1 MPTVPVREGVFPL
14 LQPPL
19 NRLFIPRPKV
29 NYLPPLDREH
39 EHRTGQ
45 HFDAV
50 SDYIKRYMEID
61 KKEGKQKPSLGI
73 AESKVERVKK
83 RKERREASLR
93 QRTLEWDPSKNQ
105 SATSDG
111 FRTIFVGRLSY
122 GTTEEQL
129 RLEFEEF
136 GQVNAVKLVHDKQG
150 KSRGYAFIE
159 FERERS
165 LRHAYLEADGK
176 KIDGSRVVI
185 DIERGRT
192 VKGWKPRCL
201 GGGLGKSRAGPSS
214 VCVKTSGRDPV
225 TNIPIPE
232 SRKRSASPKPPPVRE
247 RPRPRY
253 EEYEPGEYK
262 PNERVHERNDQ
273 YHHHDRQQQPP
284 PPPRELHR
292 HYDYDSHRRH

>member
-29 NYLPPLDREH
+29 KYLPPLDREH

-50 SDYIKRYMEID
+50 SDYVKRYMEID

-73 AESKVERVKK
+73 AESKAERVKK
-83 RKERREASLR
+83 RREKREASLER
-93 QRTLEWDPSKNQ
+93 RTQEWDPSKNQ

-111 FRTIFVGRLSY
+111 FRTVFVGRLNY

-136 GQVNAVKLVHDKQG
+136 GQVDAVKLVHDKQG
-150 KSRGYAFIE
+150 KSRGYAFVE
-159 FERERS
+159 FARERS
-165 LRHAYLEADGK
+165 LRRAYLEADGR
-176 KIDGSRVVI
+176 KINGSRVVV

-201 GGGLGKSRAGPSS
+201 GGGLGKTRAGPPS
-214 VCVKTSGRDPV
+214 VCARTSGRDPA
-225 TNIPIPE
+225 TNIPMPE
-232 SRKRSASPKPPPVRE
+232 SRKRSASPKQPPVRE

-253 EEYEPGEYK
+253 EEYEPGEYQ
-262 PNERVHERNDQ
+262 PNERVHERNGQ
-273 YHHHDRQQQPP
+273 YHHDRRPPP
-284 PPPRELHR
+284 PPPREPYR
-292 HYDYDSHRRH
+292 NYNYDSYRRH